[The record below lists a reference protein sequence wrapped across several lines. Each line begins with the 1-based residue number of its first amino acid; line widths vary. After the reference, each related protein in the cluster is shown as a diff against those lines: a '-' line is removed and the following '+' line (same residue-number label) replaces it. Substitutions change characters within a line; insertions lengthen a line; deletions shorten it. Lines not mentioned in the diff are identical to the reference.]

1 MYGVE
6 GT

>member
-1 MYGVE
+1 LHGVE